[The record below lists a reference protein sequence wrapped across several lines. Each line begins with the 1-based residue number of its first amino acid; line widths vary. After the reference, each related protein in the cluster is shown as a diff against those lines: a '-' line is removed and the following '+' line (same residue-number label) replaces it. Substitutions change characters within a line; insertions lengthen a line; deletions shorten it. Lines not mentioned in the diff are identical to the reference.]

1 MKFVGALYSVHCSR
15 KAITDTHRSEIHSSL
30 LISGSFISMFSP
42 FLDPYTKEERFYIY
56 LGYLT
61 SRGCYIITITVT
73 LGPRYGI
80 SLSFSRILYLI
91 VKSIEAVLTD
101 PFHPLAS
108 IMVSMICILLTDLA
122 ECFWLKIGLG
132 SNVQS
137 ELPPEVVREIVNRL
151 HTFQDFVA
159 AAGVS
164 RTWRSVCLSIS
175 RRPQLPCLMLS
186 ETLSTDMRH
195 FFSLCD
201 NNRYQLLLSEVQGK
215 RCWGSPHGWIVT
227 LGPDYETH
235 LLHLTKRVQI
245 ALPPLN
251 TIRTLAATEEWFRL
265 VHKFILLNDPSQES
279 SLLVIAIFGPV
290 NRLAFARVAFDR
302 GGEGA
307 ALNRRGQGQWA
318 IVTNPDILKFN
329 DVACF
334 NDQLYGL
341 CDNGKLVCLEFD
353 APLAAEVQVIALQPS
368 EEEVGMPQKLYLMNS
383 SENLFVM
390 RHETICF
397 LVYKFNFGA
406 LAWEEVTDLEDL
418 AVFVGDGN
426 SWCIH
431 TSAISNCIYFTDDNW
446 EWQRHPGVACGGR
459 DVGVFSMARR
469 LPWLMLSETLS
480 TDMRHF
486 FSLYYNN
493 RYQLR
498 LPQVHEKRY
507 WGSPHGWVVT
517 LGPDYETHLLHLM
530 KRVQIP
536 LPPLNTIRTLAPIE
550 EWFRLVHKFIL
561 FKDPSQDSSL
571 LVIAIFGPVNRLAF
585 ARVAFDRGGG
595 GAFLNRR
602 GQGQWAIVTNPDNLK
617 FNDVACFNDQIYGL
631 CDNGKL
637 VRFELDAPLAAEL
650 QVIAPQPS
658 EEEVGMPQK
667 LYLVE
672 TSENLYGIFR
682 YGFHI
687 PSKMR
692 HETIYFLVYKLN
704 FGALAWEEV
713 TDLEDIAVFVGE
725 GNSWCIPTSTIL
737 CRSNCI
743 YFTDDNW
750 EWQRYPGVAY
760 GGHDVGVFNMA
771 QRLLQNLS
779 ISCSG
784 FELIDYLGFFFGYIK
799 RKREKKKKKKKKK
812 KK

>member
-1 MKFVGALYSVHCSR
+1 MAINKGWKPCFEELLEEKKKKLVYS
-15 KAITDTHRSEIHSSL
+15 SEEAPQLELKPL
-30 LISGSFISMFSP
+30 LGG
-42 FLDPYTKEERFYIY
+42 LKYAY
-56 LGYLT
+56 LG
-61 SRGCYIITITVT
+61 
-73 LGPRYGI
+73 P
-80 SLSFSRILYLI
+80 
-91 VKSIEAVLTD
+91 
-101 PFHPLAS
+101 
-108 IMVSMICILLTDLA
+108 
-122 ECFWLKIGLG
+122 G

-353 APLAAEVQVIALQPS
+353 APLAAE
-368 EEEVGMPQKLYLMNS
+368 
-383 SENLFVM
+383 M

-469 LPWLMLSETLS
+469 AT
-480 TDMRHF
+480 
-486 FSLYYNN
+486 
-493 RYQLR
+493 
-498 LPQVHEKRY
+498 
-507 WGSPHGWVVT
+507 VT
-517 LGPDYETHLLHLM
+517 L
-530 KRVQIP
+530 
-536 LPPLNTIRTLAPIE
+536 
-550 EWFRLVHKFIL
+550 FIL
-561 FKDPSQDSSL
+561 
-571 LVIAIFGPVNRLAF
+571 
-585 ARVAFDRGGG
+585 
-595 GAFLNRR
+595 
-602 GQGQWAIVTNPDNLK
+602 
-617 FNDVACFNDQIYGL
+617 
-631 CDNGKL
+631 
-637 VRFELDAPLAAEL
+637 
-650 QVIAPQPS
+650 
-658 EEEVGMPQK
+658 
-667 LYLVE
+667 
-672 TSENLYGIFR
+672 
-682 YGFHI
+682 
-687 PSKMR
+687 
-692 HETIYFLVYKLN
+692 
-704 FGALAWEEV
+704 
-713 TDLEDIAVFVGE
+713 
-725 GNSWCIPTSTIL
+725 
-737 CRSNCI
+737 
-743 YFTDDNW
+743 
-750 EWQRYPGVAY
+750 
-760 GGHDVGVFNMA
+760 
-771 QRLLQNLS
+771 
-779 ISCSG
+779 CSG
-784 FELIDYLGFFFGYIK
+784 FETK
-799 RKREKKKKKKKKK
+799 SENAV
-812 KK
+812 